1 MIENLLKDYLSFK
14 VKETKNEEDGCK
26 STTTGKMNIELLG
39 GCEKEDIEK
48 RIQYVAAAGK
58 LSRFPG
64 NVMEVLESCNDYES
78 NLKLIKRIIK
88 MGHKSIIEHDYLV
101 FALCDV
107 TPIVEQT
114 LIGYRLTSFTVKSR
128 REVDFRTVGFYVPE
142 FRNKDGEIHEKNAEL
157 QEMYKSHMR
166 MLFDT
171 YGEIVDRGVNVED
184 ARFILPYS
192 FHDNFIMGVNAREL
206 EQMVIALRFGPL
218 SKIPDLK
225 EVGEVL
231 YAIIKE
237 KIPYLV
243 PNIKSQEKK
252 DSFGFDYLEENSQ
265 MPEIEILDKTKM
277 ISYTPNADD
286 VVLESAIM
294 YHYQCTKEKAQK
306 ILSDMV
312 EKDEHAKEKMMK
324 EIMHKESRR
333 ELEQVSFSFQIPISL
348 SILTHLTRHRMHA
361 LLVPEFLPMW
371 NMENY
376 ITPESVKVKAND
388 IYVKAV
394 RKNIE
399 LVNKFKQMGVLD
411 GDLVYFYL
419 GNQMLNVVTTMNAR
433 NVQWVCKLRSCNK
446 AQWQIRYI
454 AKDMASYVKEVAPLI
469 GSGLGST
476 CMTDR
481 YCGEGR
487 ECCGL
492 IDALLEAD
500 KKKEEQK

>member
-1 MIENLLKDYLSFK
+1 MK
-14 VKETKNEEDGCK
+14 
-26 STTTGKMNIELLG
+26 IELLG
-39 GCEKEDIEK
+39 GCEKNELEK
-48 RIQYVAAAGK
+48 RIQNTAAAGK

-64 NVMEVLESCNDYES
+64 NVIEVLESCDDYES
-78 NLKLIKRIIK
+78 NLKLVKRIIK

-142 FRNKDGEIHEKNAEL
+142 FRNKNGEIHEKNEEL
-157 QEMYKSHMR
+157 KKEYIEDMK
-166 MLFDT
+166 MLFNT
-171 YGEIVDRGVNVED
+171 YGEIVDRDVKVED

-192 FHDNFIMGVNAREL
+192 YHSNFIMGVNAREL
-206 EQMVIALRFGPL
+206 ERMVIALKFGHL

-225 EVGEVL
+225 EVGEAL
-231 YAIIKE
+231 YDIVKE
-237 KIPYLV
+237 NVPYLV
-243 PNIKSQEKK
+243 PNIKGQEEKLE
-252 DSFGFDYLEENSQ
+252 SGYEYLES
-265 MPEIEILDKTKM
+265 IEKRPDIKIIEKTQM

-294 YHYQCTKEKAQK
+294 YHYQCSKEKAK
-306 ILSDMV
+306 EILNDMV
-312 EKDEHAKEKMMK
+312 KKDEKAKEKMMY
-324 EIMHKESRR
+324 EIMHKEERR

-348 SILTHLTRHRMHA
+348 AILTHLTRHRMHS

-371 NMENY
+371 DMNNY
-376 ITPESVKVKAND
+376 ITPESVNAKAKD
-388 IYVKAV
+388 IYDKAV
-394 RKNIE
+394 KKNIE
-399 LVNKFKQMGVLD
+399 VKEKFEKLGVYE

-419 GNQMLNVVTTMNAR
+419 SNQMLNVVTTMNAR
-433 NVQWVCKLRSCNK
+433 NTQWVCRMRCCNK

-454 AKDMASYVKEVAPLI
+454 AKDIAKQVSSVAPLI
-469 GSGLGST
+469 GKGLGST
-476 CMTDR
+476 CVTDR

-492 IDALLEAD
+492 INSLLEAD
-500 KKKEEQK
+500 EKNKK